1 MSSISCIWVLPQ
13 QFETL
18 RVASS
23 RRTSEHHGVASSTAL
38 TRTSFPSAEQCA
50 QLRVRVGLVVRKRRL
65 HLGLKLKDISDALGY
80 RSLNAV
86 SNVESGIEGLP
97 AKRAYAWAD
106 GLELPRDAF
115 FQFVTGQTDDIA
127 SAITSSAAER
137 LTQSEKDLLGRYR
150 RLPRRFQRLL
160 H

>member
-86 SNVESGIEGLP
+86 SNVESGIEGIP
-97 AKRAYAWAD
+97 AKRASAWSA
-106 GLELPRDAF
+106 GLQPPPNAYLH
-115 FQFVTGQTDDIA
+115 FVTGQTDYLA
-127 SAITSSAAER
+127 SA
-137 LTQSEKDLLGRYR
+137 
-150 RLPRRFQRLL
+150 
-160 H
+160 